1 MSLSFCLSAAP
12 KSLHFKYRGK
22 FSAYTEIIRWEGKN
36 AIYAFFARY
45 VFLLFVA
52 FFLFR
57 FSFRTTE
64 EGKNLLMHIARAN
77 ESAKD
82 LITPL

>member
-1 MSLSFCLSAAP
+1 MLSLPAM
-12 KSLHFKYRGK
+12 
-22 FSAYTEIIRWEGKN
+22 
-36 AIYAFFARY
+36 
-45 VFLLFVA
+45 FLLFVA

-82 LITPL
+82 LITPP